1 MLKEVMCLSWFE
13 IVQAKF
19 YVCFVSDD
27 RFVRYMLSGFKVTL
41 QLTILAAIIGICL
54 GVVMALVRVTH
65 DKTIAVMRPG
75 LGRGLLNAFDRFCKL
90 LITVIR
96 GIPVVV
102 QLMIWYFVVFP
113 LVRNGVNVA
122 IVAFGINS
130 AAYVAE
136 IVRAG
141 IMSVDGGQMEAGR
154 SLGLNYIQSMR
165 YIILPQAFKNALP
178 TLCNEF
184 IVLLKETAVV
194 GYIAVSDLTK
204 GAYIIVGRTFEAFM
218 PLIAAALI
226 YLTLV
231 MFLSWLFGKLERR
244 LRASDSR

>member
-1 MLKEVMCLSWFE
+1 LTWFE
-13 IVQAKF
+13 KLYTTF
-19 YVCFVSDD
+19 ELCFIKDN
-27 RFVRYMLSGFKVTL
+27 RFVDYMLSGLKATL
-41 QLTILAAIIGICL
+41 QITLCAAAIGIAFGAL
-54 GVVMALVRVTH
+54 IALVRVTH
-65 DKTIAVMRPG
+65 DKTIANRRPG
-75 LGRGLLNAFDRFCKL
+75 LGHVLLVFSNWLCKMC
-90 LITVIR
+90 ITVIR

-102 QLMIWYFVVFP
+102 QLLIWFFVIFSAS
-113 LVRNGVNVA
+113 RNGIA
-122 IVAFGINS
+122 IAILAFGINS

-141 IMSVDGGQMEAGR
+141 IMSVDSGQMEAGR

-165 YIILPQAFKNALP
+165 YIVLPQAFKNVLP

-194 GYIAVSDLTK
+194 GYIAVRDLTK
-204 GAYIIVGRTFEAFM
+204 GADIIRGRTFEAFM

-226 YLTLV
+226 YLALV
-231 MFLSWLFGKLERR
+231 MVLSWLFGKLERR

>member
-1 MLKEVMCLSWFE
+1 MSWLESF
-13 IVQAKF
+13 QAKF
-19 YVCFVSDD
+19 YLCFIQGN
-27 RFVRYMLSGFKVTL
+27 RFELFMLSGLKVTL
-41 QLTILAAIIGICL
+41 QLTLFAVIIGLVL
-54 GVVMALVRVTH
+54 GALMALVRVTH
-65 DKTIAVMRPG
+65 DKTIGAMRPG
-75 LGRGLLNAFDRFCKL
+75 MGCLSLKFLNGFCKIC
-90 LITVIR
+90 ITVVR
-96 GIPVVV
+96 GIPVIV
-102 QLMIWYFVVFP
+102 QLMIWFFVIFP
-113 LVRNGVNVA
+113 ASRNSIA
-122 IVAFGINS
+122 IAILGLGINS

-165 YIILPQAFKNALP
+165 YIILPQAFKNVLP

-204 GAYIIVGRTFEAFM
+204 GAYIIVGRTYEAFM

-231 MFLSWLFGKLERR
+231 MILSWLFGKLERR
-244 LRASDSR
+244 LRASDTR